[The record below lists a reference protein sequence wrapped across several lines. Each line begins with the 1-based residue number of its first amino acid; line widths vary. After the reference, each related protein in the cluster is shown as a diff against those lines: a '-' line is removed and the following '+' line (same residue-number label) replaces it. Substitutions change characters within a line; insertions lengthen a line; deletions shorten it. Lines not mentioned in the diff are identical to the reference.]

1 MSEGTKTASFW
12 GVAAVAV
19 AIAAFTAWPRSVVEP
34 QSSLIGQSLFE
45 EFTDPMVAASLEII
59 TFDEEQGRQA
69 KFEVGRQSG
78 SELWTIKSRGG
89 YPADAFEQMQK
100 AATSLVGLKIL
111 DVQTRNAEDHDD
123 LGVIEPNLEKLQT
136 GDVGVGRL
144 VSFKDESNNRLAS
157 LVIGDRVK
165 DDPSKRYVRI
175 PGQDPVYVVTLDESD
190 LTSNFRSWIEDD
202 LLLLSSIEIKT
213 VEIDDYLSNVGSTR
227 ITRTRNYTAEV
238 EKTVTDWNIKRLL
251 EYDPNDELIEPTS
264 VQLTAADQANRSKLD
279 QMANALDDLRIVDVV
294 RKPEGLEV
302 DVDNNMSLKGNN
314 SALASLGQRGFYPQE
329 NTNGSVEI
337 YSANGE
343 LHVTLE
349 GGVRYN
355 LRFGNIAGI
364 SPTEQ
369 DSDQVETG
377 VNRYLLVTTEVD
389 PTQFPP
395 PSIRPIPNTVEELKK
410 NLAEKTSDD
419 TSDKE
424 STDGDTELTDEEWQ
438 ERLEAEQEIITKE
451 NRRLMDDRKNQLAE
465 AERRASELN
474 QRFSDWYYVI
484 SEETYSMLRIKRDQL
499 LESDASQTPASGLF
513 NPNNPSN
520 SGSGLPPL
528 QLPQF

>member
-19 AIAAFTAWPRSVVEP
+19 AIAALTAWPRSVVEP
-34 QSSLIGQSLFE
+34 QASLIGQLLFE
-45 EFTDPMVAASLEII
+45 EFTDPMIAASLEIV
-59 TFDEEQGRQA
+59 TFDEDQGRPA

-89 YPADAFEQMQK
+89 YPADAFQQMQK
-100 AATSLVGLKIL
+100 AATALVGLKIL

-123 LGVIEPNLEKLQT
+123 LGVVEPNLEKLQT

-144 VSFKDESNNRLAS
+144 VSFKDEANNRLAS

-213 VEIDDYLSNVGSTR
+213 VEIDDYLANVGTTR

-238 EKTVTDWNIKRLL
+238 EKTVTDWSIQRLL

-264 VQLTAADQANRSKLD
+264 VTLTAEDRPNRNKLD
-279 QMANALDDLRIVDVV
+279 QMANALDDLKIVDVV
-294 RKPEGLEV
+294 RKPEGLEI
-302 DVDNNMSLKGNN
+302 DVDNNVSLKGNN
-314 SALASLGQRGFYPQE
+314 NALASLGQRGFYPQE
-329 NTNGSVEI
+329 NTDGSIDI

-364 SPTEQ
+364 SPTET

-389 PTQFPP
+389 PSQFPP
-395 PSIRPIPNTVEELKK
+395 PAIRPIPNSVEELKK
-410 NLAEKTSDD
+410 TLADKSAETSEDQ
-419 TSDKE
+419 
-424 STDGDTELTDEEWQ
+424 STDSDEQLTEEEWQ

-465 AERRASELN
+465 AQRRASDLN

-484 SEETYSMLRIKRDQL
+484 PEETYSMLRIKRDQII
-499 LESDASQTPASGLF
+499 ESGSGQTPAGGLL
-513 NPNNPSN
+513 NPNSPTNP
-520 SGSGLPPL
+520 GGGLPPL